1 MGKCAL
7 GITCAG
13 VVVCATSRHAAA
25 AEPDTRAPAPAA
37 SAPAASTPA
46 ASAPATAPAAK
57 PAAAS
62 ERKEI
67 ARIDLGL
74 SFPHVN
80 GLATAGG
87 LGGLG
92 GLGGG
97 GMWLPTIEAA
107 FELRIAGP
115 LWALARISGS
125 YTDSLASGYVRYA
138 AGSFAGD
145 VGARLEF
152 PLFHWLDAG
161 GHLLLGASD
170 TESTDDYYHAKDLV
184 LRGVAGVGAHFRA
197 TDFFGVRL
205 SLDLLSASH
214 EEASIPDY
222 EVHTNSIALTST
234 PRAELTFTF

>member
-1 MGKCAL
+1 MGQCAL
-7 GITCAG
+7 GITVAG
-13 VVVCATSRHAAA
+13 VVVCAASRPAAA
-25 AEPDTRAPAPAA
+25 AEPDTSAPAPAT
-37 SAPAASTPA
+37 SAPAP
-46 ASAPATAPAAK
+46 APAPAEK

-67 ARIDLGL
+67 ARIDFGL

-80 GLATAGG
+80 GLATVGG
-87 LGGLG
+87 AGGLG

-97 GMWLPTIEAA
+97 GLWLPTIEAA

-115 LWALARISGS
+115 LWALARLSGS
-125 YTDSLASGYVRYA
+125 YTDSLASGYVHYA

-145 VGARLEF
+145 VGVRLEF

-170 TESTDDYYHAKDLV
+170 TESTDDFYDAKDLV
-184 LRGVAGVGAHFRA
+184 LRGVAGVGAHFRP

-205 SLDLLSASH
+205 SLDLLSATH

-222 EVHTNSIALTST
+222 EVHTNAIALTST
-234 PRAELTFTF
+234 PRVELTFTF